1 MDYKVIT
8 ASRLRRFFLIISMAL
23 VAILITACGTPETE
37 LETGDRAPDSV
48 NSRCCCTFTWRLVD
62 RLAFSRSLIC
72 KTTQIFKLSML
83 PSSVLPLIHPRS

>member
-37 LETGDRAPDSV
+37 LETGDRAPD
-48 NSRCCCTFTWRLVD
+48 
-62 RLAFSRSLIC
+62 FSLQAADGDTVSLSDYHGE
-72 KTTQIFKLSML
+72 Q
-83 PSSVLPLIHPRS
+83 PVLLYFHMALG

>member
-37 LETGDRAPDSV
+37 LETGDRAPD
-48 NSRCCCTFTWRLVD
+48 
-62 RLAFSRSLIC
+62 FSLQAR
-72 KTTQIFKLSML
+72 
-83 PSSVLPLIHPRS
+83 